1 MSRER
6 LRTRLPPWVMW
17 AAAVAVLALTAWL
30 YARPEMAIF
39 LAEQLWA
46 CF

>member
-1 MSRER
+1 MNIRAYPWIAGAVTLALLLFGLWLYSR
-6 LRTRLPPWVMW
+6 PDM
-17 AAAVAVLALTAWL
+17 AVL
-30 YARPEMAIF
+30 

>member
-1 MSRER
+1 MN
-6 LRTRLPPWVMW
+6 TRHTLFARWLM
-17 AAAVAVLALTAWL
+17 AAAGLILLAFGLWLYSRPDMAVL
-30 YARPEMAIF
+30 

>member
-1 MSRER
+1 MSKRHTLFSR
-6 LRTRLPPWVMW
+6 WLMT
-17 AAAVAVLALTAWL
+17 AASLALLALGFWLYSRPDMAVL
-30 YARPEMAIF
+30 